1 MTRILAIDTAL
12 DAVSACVYDDS
23 AAGSF
28 VFETIVMQRG
38 QAEALMPLLDRV
50 VSDSERLQRASTGSR
65 VTVGPGSFTGLR
77 VGIAAARAIGIACRV
92 PVVGV
97 STLAALAAPL
107 ILAGEPGLVVPAI
120 DAKHGSV
127 YFAVFGPDGRALVA
141 PRVASVREAVRLL
154 GTGPVRLAGS
164 GAPMLAIE
172 AWATRLAAEVVG
184 ETGAPDISYRR
195 PARPPRRPARRAA
208 ATALSKAAGRQTPGS
223 RPPAAHV
230 RLMRALV
237 RQCRRARDPPPRP
250 AVRQA
255 CARIHAQSFP
265 HPWSAEEF
273 ESLLAGRDVI
283 AHGRAGACPS
293 SLWRPSREPVGF
305 VLSRRAADQ
314 AEILTIAVTPKAR
327 GKGHRRGASGR
338 ASADAG
344 GFAGQILVFGGRSR
358 Q

>member
-23 AAGSF
+23 AANHF
-28 VFETIVMQRG
+28 VSETIVMQRG

-50 VSDSERLQRASTGSR
+50 VSDSGGFNALDRVA

-77 VGIAAARAIGIACRV
+77 VGIAAARAIGLACRV

-154 GTGPVRLAGS
+154 GTGPVRMAGS

-184 ETGAPDISYRR
+184 ETGAPDISYV
-195 PARPPRRPARRAA
+195 AR
-208 ATALSKAAGRQTPGS
+208 LG
-223 RPPAAHV
+223 
-230 RLMRALV
+230 
-237 RQCRRARDPPPRP
+237 
-250 AVRQA
+250 
-255 CARIHAQSFP
+255 
-265 HPWSAEEF
+265 
-273 ESLLAGRDVI
+273 LLAD
-283 AHGRAGACPS
+283 P
-293 SLWRPSREPVGF
+293 
-305 VLSRRAADQ
+305 
-314 AEILTIAVTPKAR
+314 
-327 GKGHRRGASGR
+327 RGAPPKPLYLKPP
-338 ASADAG
+338 DAKPQDQSHLPLTP
-344 GFAGQILVFGGRSR
+344 A
-358 Q
+358 